1 MKDVQIEQMIEKEA
15 QRQLL
20 NIELIAS
27 ENYVSD
33 DVLQAAGSILT
44 NKYAEGYPSKR
55 YYGGCFVVDE
65 IEELAR
71 ERAKKLFGAEHA
83 NVQPH
88 SGAQANMAVYMS
100 VLKPGD
106 KVLGMNL
113 TAGGHLTHGHPLNFS
128 GLLYQFIDY
137 GVDPQSERIDYEAVR
152 QIALKERPK
161 LIVAGASAYPRVI
174 DFAKFRAIADEC
186 GAMLMVDMAHI
197 AGLVAA
203 GVHPSPVPYA
213 DFVTTTTHKT
223 LRGPRGGMVLCR
235 KEYAAA
241 LDKTVFPGMQG
252 GPLMHIIAAK
262 AVCLYEAMQ
271 PQFRDYAEAVVRNC
285 KVMADKLQQDT
296 GVVPLSGLL
305 DKGGELD
312 PGSSII
318 VDTLTPDHSILDDI
332 EYKYPAAE
340 DTHFAYST
348 RGCIRHCP
356 FCAVPKLEPVYKGY
370 IDIKPGFREASAL
383 REAQGK
389 HKFRRLVLMDNN
401 VLASRDFGKIID
413 DIKELGF
420 GRYSGHG
427 ARKTVDFNQGLDA
440 RLLTEEKCARLAE
453 IEIDPLRIAFDDWNG
468 REIYEKAVRTAVKC
482 GIRRLS
488 NYLLYN
494 FNDKPE
500 ELFLRLQMNV
510 RLCEELGADI
520 YSFPMKYQ
528 PINDPEYFNNR
539 NYTGPH
545 WNKKFIRAV
554 QNLLICTS
562 GKIGKGTSYF
572 ECAFGRTPD
581 EFMERLWTPEAFL
594 RNREYYAEE
603 TAQWRAAMARLT
615 SEERSGAERIISLSL
630 PGVIKEASKQEES
643 QRVRDSLNYYVAYG
657 DGKKRVTKEVK
668 ECPA

>member
-174 DFAKFRAIADEC
+174 DFAKFREIADEC

-235 KEYAAA
+235 KEYAAV

-262 AVCLYEAMQ
+262 AVCLHEAMQ
-271 PQFRDYAEAVVRNC
+271 PQFRDYAEAVIRNC
-285 KVMADKLQQDT
+285 KVMADKLQD
-296 GVVPLSGLL
+296 GGLRIVSGGSDNHLLLVDVKGSIGISGKKAEALL
-305 DKGGELD
+305 DEAGITCNKNTIPFDQEKPFVTSGIRLGSAAMTSRGFGEEQFAMVGDWILRALKCES
-312 PGSSII
+312 GSEELRKIREE
-318 VDTLTPDHSILDDI
+318 VRALTVR
-332 EYKYPAAE
+332 YP
-340 DTHFAYST
+340 
-348 RGCIRHCP
+348 IRH
-356 FCAVPKLEPVYKGY
+356 
-370 IDIKPGFREASAL
+370 D
-383 REAQGK
+383 
-389 HKFRRLVLMDNN
+389 
-401 VLASRDFGKIID
+401 
-413 DIKELGF
+413 
-420 GRYSGHG
+420 
-427 ARKTVDFNQGLDA
+427 
-440 RLLTEEKCARLAE
+440 
-453 IEIDPLRIAFDDWNG
+453 
-468 REIYEKAVRTAVKC
+468 
-482 GIRRLS
+482 
-488 NYLLYN
+488 
-494 FNDKPE
+494 
-500 ELFLRLQMNV
+500 
-510 RLCEELGADI
+510 
-520 YSFPMKYQ
+520 
-528 PINDPEYFNNR
+528 
-539 NYTGPH
+539 
-545 WNKKFIRAV
+545 
-554 QNLLICTS
+554 
-562 GKIGKGTSYF
+562 
-572 ECAFGRTPD
+572 
-581 EFMERLWTPEAFL
+581 
-594 RNREYYAEE
+594 
-603 TAQWRAAMARLT
+603 
-615 SEERSGAERIISLSL
+615 
-630 PGVIKEASKQEES
+630 
-643 QRVRDSLNYYVAYG
+643 
-657 DGKKRVTKEVK
+657 
-668 ECPA
+668 